1 MLTIAVLD
9 DEEIYIESICRITKE
24 CMNQMKM
31 DYEIGTYRRGQ
42 DVLTD
47 LRRGRCF
54 DIYLL
59 DMKLPDMDGLEVAKK
74 IRRKLSD
81 SILIYVTHYIDFSIE
96 GYEVNAYRYILK
108 TQLEEKLPMAYAS
121 LEAALRRK
129 KQPDRY
135 YLVERYGKQEKIFY
149 RDIYYLKKDRK
160 YVVIVHKDGESPVR
174 KSISALLEGFYGKEF
189 LMIDRSYV
197 VNINQV
203 ESLKDYEVHIRNGE
217 ILPVSRPK
225 WKSVCEII
233 MNNGE

>member
-96 GYEVNAYRYILK
+96 GYEVK
-108 TQLEEKLPMAYAS
+108 AYAS

-203 ESLKDYEVHIRNGE
+203 ESLKDYE
-217 ILPVSRPK
+217 
-225 WKSVCEII
+225 
-233 MNNGE
+233 

>member
-1 MLTIAVLD
+1 MLAIAVLD

-31 DYEIGTYRRGQ
+31 DYEIGIYRRGQ

-121 LEAALRRK
+121 LEAILRKK
-129 KQPDRY
+129 KQPDKFY
-135 YLVERYGKQEKIFY
+135 MLERYGKQEKIFY

-160 YVVIVHKDGESPVR
+160 YVVIVHKYGESPVR
-174 KSISALLEGFYGKEF
+174 KSISILLEELRAKEF

-203 ESLKDYEVHIRNGE
+203 ESLKDYEVYIRNGE

-225 WKSVCEII
+225 WKSVCDMII
-233 MNNGE
+233 NNGE

>member
-1 MLTIAVLD
+1 MAGRILLVDDEEEICTLLSVYLKNENFEVVTFSTGKEALDYLEDHEVDLAVLD
-9 DEEIYIESICRITKE
+9 V
-24 CMNQMKM
+24 M
-31 DYEIGTYRRGQ
+31 
-42 DVLTD
+42 
-47 LRRGRCF
+47 
-54 DIYLL
+54 
-59 DMKLPDMDGLEVAKK
+59 LPDMDGLEVAKK

-225 WKSVCEII
+225 WKSVCEMI

>member
-1 MLTIAVLD
+1 M
-9 DEEIYIESICRITKE
+9 
-24 CMNQMKM
+24 
-31 DYEIGTYRRGQ
+31 
-42 DVLTD
+42 
-47 LRRGRCF
+47 
-54 DIYLL
+54 
-59 DMKLPDMDGLEVAKK
+59 
-74 IRRKLSD
+74 
-81 SILIYVTHYIDFSIE
+81 DFSIE

-225 WKSVCEII
+225 WKSVCEMI